1 LTGSIKFIFY
11 NTMKQKDPFS
21 AIRPYNDQELPYA
34 VNRILTNQGFVSS
47 LANFITDSSL
57 PSTVKRIRKIKT
69 CREMQ
74 EVIFAP
80 IIYTFIQRSIDKL
93 TFGGF
98 ENLDKNKPYLF
109 IANHRDILLDSAI
122 LQVYLAENGLPTSK
136 SAVGDNLLSS
146 PIYTDIAKINNM
158 FTVIR
163 ANTPRTMLINS
174 TLLSE
179 YIRRSICKEKSSV
192 WIAQRNGRT
201 KDGFDKTQQGVLKML
216 FSSDRSNVF
225 QSLKK
230 LNIVPVTI
238 SYEFEPCD
246 RMKARELILTK
257 KNKIYIKDH
266 NEDYRSITTG
276 IFSYKGNVHLQFG
289 EPIDKFFDEDLAF
302 SSGNEQLQFVANL
315 IDNQMYKN
323 YKLFPNNYIAFD
335 LLHNTTRFQDKYNE
349 AEKREFVKH
358 LHRQANIEDVSF
370 LKMKQTLLNIYAN
383 PVKAFLSITE
393 KE

>member
-1 LTGSIKFIFY
+1 
-11 NTMKQKDPFS
+11 MKKKDPFLE
-21 AIRPYNDQELPYA
+21 IRPYTDQEMHYA
-34 VNRILTNQGFVSS
+34 INRILMNQGFINS
-47 LANFITDSSL
+47 LANFITDVSL

-69 CREMQ
+69 CLEMQ

-80 IIYTFIQRSIDKL
+80 MIRTFIQRSIDQL
-93 TFGGF
+93 TYDGF
-98 ENLDKNKPYLF
+98 QHLDVNKSYLF
-109 IANHRDILLDSAI
+109 IANHRDILLDSAL
-122 LQVYLAENGLPTSK
+122 LQYHLISQGLPTTK
-136 SAVGDNLLSS
+136 SAIGDNLLSS

-179 YIRRSICKEKSSV
+179 YIRHSICKEKSSV

-201 KDGFDKTQQGVLKML
+201 KDGLDKTQQGVLKML
-216 FSSDRSNVF
+216 YSSDKINVF

-257 KNKIYIKDH
+257 KNKIYTKEH

-289 EPIDKFFDEDLAF
+289 QPIDKFFNEDLTF
-302 SSGNEQLQFVANL
+302 NSSNEQILYATNL
-315 IDNQMYKN
+315 VDEQMYKN
-323 YKLFPNNYIAFD
+323 YKLFSNNYLAYD
-335 LLHNTTRFQDKYNE
+335 MQNNTTRFQDKYNE
-349 AEKREFVKH
+349 TEKREFIKH
-358 LHRQANIEDVSF
+358 LNRQANIEDVSF
-370 LKMKQTLLNIYAN
+370 FKMKQTLLDIYAN
-383 PVKAFLSITE
+383 PVKAFLNLSEKTE
-393 KE
+393 TV